1 MVVKQFRKTG
11 AKLWDTLPENITK
24 HKSLQE
30 FENKIKY
37 WTPLNYPCKLCKTY
51 IANVG
56 YV

>member
-1 MVVKQFRKTG
+1 MVVKQFRETG
-11 AKLWDTLPENITK
+11 DTLPENITK
-24 HKSLQE
+24 EKSLQE